1 MPEAR
6 TLLEATVEAGN
17 LARAAAARCMN
28 VCNSQC
34 FKLKNNFSRELHQ
47 EGLEEAAGGEKPYLN
62 PATLEVGGYN
72 YI

>member
-6 TLLEATVEAGN
+6 TLLEASVEAGN

-28 VCNSQC
+28 VFLSVFQPEWNYS
-34 FKLKNNFSRELHQ
+34 SRELHQ

-62 PATLEVGGYN
+62 PASLEVIG
-72 YI
+72 